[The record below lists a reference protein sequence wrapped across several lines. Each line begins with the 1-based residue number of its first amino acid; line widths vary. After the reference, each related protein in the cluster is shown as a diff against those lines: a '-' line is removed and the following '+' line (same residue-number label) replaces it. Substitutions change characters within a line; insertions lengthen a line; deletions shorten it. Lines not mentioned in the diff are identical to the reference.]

1 MSSFGET
8 LRSAREAKGLTCS
21 QVAAQTHMLVQI
33 VEEMEREDFHRIP
46 APIYGRGFVRLF
58 ANCVGLDPVPLVREF
73 MDIYEG
79 RRTPTVSIR
88 QVPTKPVPEPV
99 PEPEPIPAPVPEPE
113 PIPEPVPEPEPIPA
127 PAPEPEPIPEPVP
140 EPEPIPAP
148 VPEPEPIPEPVPVP
162 EPEPIPEPVPEPEP
176 IPAPV
181 PEPEPIPEPVPVP
194 EPEPIPEPVPEP
206 EPIPEPVPEPEPIP
220 EPVPEPEPIP
230 EPVPEPVPEP
240 EPEPIPEPVPE
251 QTPALVPEPPPV
263 VRGLDLFEQPPARLP
278 KDDRPLFGSSPVPVQ
293 QEKPKTSSGLPPPID
308 LDSSPYITPDYDEGG
323 PSATERFRKSLSAI
337 SAGVLNR
344 VRNIPRRAWR
354 ITALVLCAILS
365 IVFIVWSIGKL
376 YQATTPTA
384 NSQQPEEPTKDV
396 PVVAADKPATGN
408 SVPKQNVKQEPKVKT
423 PPAKSSVK
431 TGKSPVKPGSLIST
445 GQNVPNLFVD

>member
-148 VPEPEPIPEPVPVP
+148 VPEPEPIPEPVPEP
-162 EPEPIPEPVPEPEP
+162 EPEPIPEPVPEP
-176 IPAPV
+176 
-181 PEPEPIPEPVPVP
+181 
-194 EPEPIPEPVPEP
+194 
-206 EPIPEPVPEPEPIP
+206 
-220 EPVPEPEPIP
+220 
-230 EPVPEPVPEP
+230 
-240 EPEPIPEPVPE
+240 
-251 QTPALVPEPPPV
+251 TPALVPEPPPV

-408 SVPKQNVKQEPKVKT
+408 SVPKQNVKQEPKVKAK
-423 PPAKSSVK
+423 PAQASAK
-431 TGKSPVKPGSLIST
+431 TGKSPAKPGSLIST
-445 GQNVPNLFVD
+445 GQYVPNLFVD